1 MAEIIRIPDGNA
13 FLLRVTGQIRTGDY
27 TEIADFSV
35 VTHMGVNFV
44 RRGRIAQTFGLDSL
58 GRIVIENS
66 GNLAQGV
73 YGVEL
78 YGYYHGEPWR
88 NYQKNVFQIVNENA
102 NSDPG
107 SDNENELTYDVTFDV
122 TFGGDGI
129 SAAFVDAT
137 VATHNSNQESHPD
150 LREEI
155 EEKVSDVKVGDTSV
169 VEGGVA
175 VIDLS
180 GKQDVIDDLSSIRS
194 GATAGGTAYQ
204 KPGTGIP
211 ESDMSDAVKAKLA
224 KAETALQEHQDI
236 SGKQDVIQDLSTI
249 RSGAAAG
256 GTAYQKP
263 GTGIPSSDLS
273 AEVQDMIEN
282 GGKTKSVSVNGGTPV
297 TPDANGQ
304 VDLTIEQA
312 NITIGNVTTGEEGS
326 NADVT
331 NSGTPTAPVLNFKI
345 PRGNTGGQGQKGPQG
360 DSVIVGEGDLPLAH
374 VTGQS
379 TEKAMSQKGVTD
391 ELLDAEAGEY
401 KSVTLSRLKQYR
413 NYISGGVWKTASND
427 NNLCSFLPV
436 TPGQII
442 KTYTELTSHHVI
454 FLASGEPGASDS
466 TPAYA
471 GGVTEM
477 PGWNNSPGSVFYY
490 KVPDDATY
498 LYIRLK
504 DGGNVKTPTVWVAEV
519 LPETTKRLDKAEED
533 ILDARAYS
541 FKEQNLSNLDLVEK
555 YISGNAWASGS
566 ENNCCV
572 FLPVTAGNIM
582 RTKSVD
588 STHHVIF
595 LTSGTSGSVGSLPD
609 YAGGLICQPE
619 YNSAG
624 VWHYYVVP
632 SDATYLYVRTKI
644 SGVDR
649 TPLIEVAQ
657 TVNDTISDVK
667 DNLATLL
674 SSLIKAE
681 VDTSNLTVYN
691 SYISGYGVWVGGSAA
706 NNNCIFVPVEP
717 GRKYFVGRDD
727 GLQWHAFFLKNDSIV
742 NAAAPAYAGG
752 ITTKPEWFNGMKIM
766 TAPAD
771 ARFLY
776 VRRRYAGS
784 TRTTNVYHIQD
795 CADEE
800 ERFLVAQ
807 AHDGSATVGL
817 LHFSDLHGD
826 ANAAKLLIQKMDNY
840 SDYINN
846 AICTGDVVHWYAE
859 GTSSYPE
866 GYDWWKET
874 GLAEKS
880 LFVLGNH
887 DGATTASTEYD
898 DKDGTAAWDGK
909 GREWAFDTYFA
920 DYISGLGCAM
930 PAGYGDSESP
940 YYKACY
946 WHKDFAD
953 ANLRVIGLDA
963 IHRFDGVVNPSTGE
977 IVSSGLKK
985 LTAEQEEWLI
995 ARLNETLPGSGD
1007 SAAGYS
1013 VVVCGHYPL
1022 DDFSETTNGKNRTW
1036 NDGWVCNTNQNGGI
1050 AYDHKTGDITNWH
1063 FTTIKSIDSDRKYCY
1078 RNRVGTTSSWSK
1090 GTVNNIG
1097 DIIQNFK
1104 NNGGKFVAFLC
1115 GHFHSDMM
1123 FYPKSYP
1130 DLLNIAVTQAGWL
1143 RGGGSENKEN
1153 LNCTRL
1159 SANYIGIDTATGHIK
1174 IVRLGSKAN
1183 KYLAPLHYI
1192 CYDYI
1197 NKKIVNEG

>member
-27 TEIADFSV
+27 TEDADFSV

-107 SDNENELTYDVTFDV
+107 SDNENVLTYDVTFDV

-129 SAAFVDAT
+129 SAAFVEAT
-137 VATHNSNQESHPD
+137 VATHNGDENSHPY
-150 LREEI
+150 LLEKI
-155 EEKVSDVKVGDTSV
+155 EE
-169 VEGGVA
+169 
-175 VIDLS
+175 
-180 GKQDVIDDLSSIRS
+180 KQDVIDDLATIRS
-194 GATAGGTAYQ
+194 GAGAGSTAYQKPASGIPEEDMSNGVKGKLAKADTAYQ

-211 ESDMSDAVKAKLA
+211 A
-224 KAETALQEHQDI
+224 
-236 SGKQDVIQDLSTI
+236 
-249 RSGAAAG
+249 
-256 GTAYQKP
+256 
-263 GTGIPSSDLS
+263 SDLS
-273 AEVQDMIEN
+273 SEVQDMIEN

-312 NITIGNVTTGEEGS
+312 NVTIGNVTTGAAGS
-326 NADVT
+326 NAEVH
-331 NSGTPTAPVLNFKI
+331 NSGTGTSPVLDFVI
-345 PRGNTGGQGQKGPQG
+345 PKGDTGATGPQGPQG
-360 DSVIVGEGDLPLAH
+360 DSAIWTGEGEPWSGLKNT
-374 VTGQS
+374 TGQS
-379 TEKAMSQKGVTD
+379 TTEPMTQKAVTD

-401 KSVTLSRLKQYR
+401 KSVTLRRLKQYR

-442 KTYTELTSHHVI
+442 KTYTESTAHHVI
-454 FLASGEPGASDS
+454 FLTSGEPGASNS

-490 KVPDDATY
+490 KVPNDATY
-498 LYIRLK
+498 LYIRLR
-504 DGGNVKTPTVWVAEV
+504 DSEAVKTPSVWVAEV

-541 FKEQNLSNLDLVEK
+541 YKEQNLSNLDLVEK

-632 SDATYLYVRTKI
+632 SDATHLYVRTKI

-657 TVNDTISDVK
+657 TVNDTISDAK
-667 DNLATLL
+667 DNLGTLL
-674 SSLIKAE
+674 SSLIKTE
-681 VDTSNLTVYN
+681 VDTSNLTVYK
-691 SYISGYGVWVGGSAA
+691 SYISGDGVWAGGSAA

-727 GLQWHAFFLKNDSIV
+727 GLQRHAFFLKNDSIV

-784 TRTTNVYHIQD
+784 TRTPNVYHIQD
-795 CADEE
+795 GADEE

-930 PAGYGDSESP
+930 PTGYGDSESP

-946 WHKDFAD
+946 WHKDFAA

-1036 NDGWVCNTNQNGGI
+1036 NDGWVCNANQNGGI
-1050 AYDHKTGDITNWH
+1050 VYDHKTGDITNWH
-1063 FTTIKSIDSDRKYCY
+1063 FTAIKSIDSDRKYCY

-1130 DLLNIAVTQAGWL
+1130 DLLNIAVTQTGWL